1 MLQIKYFL
9 CLRPSV
15 KTSNYIIGILM
26 SDMENPSARLQK
38 TLKPQFPSG
47 NIDPRKVFET
57 CHMFCDELFL
67 SLLPSYPNW
76 GVAPETLIYFL
87 N

>member
-15 KTSNYIIGILM
+15 KTLNQICGILM
-26 SDMENPSARLQK
+26 SDIGSPSAKLQRTFK
-38 TLKPQFPSG
+38 KPQFPSG

-57 CHMFCDELFL
+57 CYMF
-67 SLLPSYPNW
+67 
-76 GVAPETLIYFL
+76 
-87 N
+87 